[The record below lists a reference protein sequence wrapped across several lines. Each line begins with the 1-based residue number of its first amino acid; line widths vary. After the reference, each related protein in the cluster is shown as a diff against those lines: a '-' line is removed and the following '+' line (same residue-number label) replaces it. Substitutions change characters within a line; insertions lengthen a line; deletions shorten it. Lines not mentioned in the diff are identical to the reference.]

1 MTKYIK
7 IFLLY
12 FQNLLEHKGRSFVW
26 FLLSILGPFIFL
38 LFWKGASAGN
48 NTIPAQWTYAAIST
62 YYFLLISAGSLL
74 VSHIEG
80 DIAIHDIQEGRLAM
94 YITKPFPYYLL
105 MFFEEIPWRIFQG
118 FLGIILSILLITIFK
133 ANFNL
138 TNDLLTIFLAFLSAG
153 FAYFISFT
161 FKMILAFTA
170 FWLIDISGFF
180 QLMQVIML
188 VFGGFLIPLELLPD
202 SLHKIS
208 LFLPFAYIVYFPVTI
223 LQGKYDLITTFRIL
237 LTQIFWLLLL
247 AFLYRK
253 IWRAGLKKFTGV
265 GQ

>member
-7 IFLLY
+7 IFLLH
-12 FQNLLEHKGRSFVW
+12 FQNLLEHKGRSFIW
-26 FLLSILGPFIFL
+26 FLLSILAPFIFL
-38 LFWKGASAGN
+38 LFWKGASSGN
-48 NTIPAQWTYAAIST
+48 NTIPAEWSYAVIST
-62 YYFLLISAGSLL
+62 YYFLLISATAML

-94 YITKPFPYYLL
+94 YITKPFPYYLM

-118 FLGIILSILLITIFK
+118 FLGIILSLFLITVFK

-138 TNDLLTIFLAFLSAG
+138 SQDFVTILLAILSAIM
-153 FAYFISFT
+153 AYFISFT
-161 FKMILAFTA
+161 FKMILAFSA
-170 FWLIDISGFF
+170 FWLTDISGFF

-188 VFGGFLIPLELLPD
+188 VFGGFLLPLELLPD
-202 SLHKIS
+202 VLHKIS
-208 LFLPFAYIVYFPVTI
+208 LFLPFAYIVYFPVTM
-223 LQGKYDLITTFRIL
+223 LQGKYDLLTTLRIL
-237 LTQIFWLLLL
+237 MTQIFWLLLL

-253 IWRAGLKKFTGV
+253 IWKAGLKKFTGV